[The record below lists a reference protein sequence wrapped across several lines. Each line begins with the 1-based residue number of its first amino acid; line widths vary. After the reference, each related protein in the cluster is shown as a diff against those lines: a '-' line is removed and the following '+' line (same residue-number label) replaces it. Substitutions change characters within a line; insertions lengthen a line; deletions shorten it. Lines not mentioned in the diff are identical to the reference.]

1 MNKKN
6 VLGMLLFCISS
17 YGLAQQQIDSVKVEQ
32 LDEVVVTDSR
42 FAIKKENSGKTIIK
56 INAKELEQRQ
66 GQTIAQIIN
75 TKSGITINGSLS
87 NAGQNLSTYVRGGQN
102 RQVLV
107 LIDGIAVSDPSQIE
121 NNFDLQLLA
130 FDQIESIEILKG
142 ASSALYG
149 NRASTA
155 VINVTLKKPTESKI
169 KVNMSSFIATN
180 NSQED
185 SAIDFA
191 DFTNSV
197 GFNGTLNRFNY
208 LVNFSNTFTDGLSAI
223 APVEGAPD
231 NNSDQF
237 SKITGN
243 IKLGYN
249 LSKQFKISLY
259 GNFDKYKTGFD
270 DGFFV
275 SDADNTLRS
284 EQFRLGVA
292 PKYTYKNGSININA
306 AINSV
311 KRDFESSFPTKFE
324 AKSIVIDAYNKY
336 KFSNQFYSIIGLN
349 YINTNMDNF
358 SIPFGASDF
367 ESTVD
372 SDDANDNSIDPYIN
386 LTYLSDYGLNL
397 NTGMRLNNHSEYGSH
412 FIYNINPSYNFKVNN
427 TNLKLLSSYSTAFI
441 TPSLYQLFAPGFGNV
456 ELQPQ
461 KDATIEVGLDFGFSK
476 ALNISVIYFNRKQE
490 DFIDYVVTDFVTYE
504 GEYQNLLET
513 SKVNGVEIEFFYNP
527 IKELD
532 FIANYTFTEKKD
544 GVLFRIPK
552 HKLNANFNY
561 SFCESTNASLSFQ
574 YNSERTSP
582 FFNDDFTANRI
593 LESYSLVNLNVNHEL
608 IENRLKVF
616 TGISNLFNTDY
627 EELYHYST
635 LGRNMR
641 LGLNLSF

>member
-56 INAKELEQRQ
+56 INAKELEQCQ

-336 KFSNQFYSIIGLN
+336 KFSNEFYSIIGLN

-504 GEYQNLLET
+504 GEYQNLPET

>member
-336 KFSNQFYSIIGLN
+336 KFSNEFYSIIGLN

-504 GEYQNLLET
+504 GEYQNLPET

>member
-1 MNKKN
+1 
-6 VLGMLLFCISS
+6 MLLFCISS

-336 KFSNQFYSIIGLN
+336 KFSNEFYSIIGLN

-504 GEYQNLLET
+504 GEYQNLPET

>member
-1 MNKKN
+1 
-6 VLGMLLFCISS
+6 
-17 YGLAQQQIDSVKVEQ
+17 
-32 LDEVVVTDSR
+32 
-42 FAIKKENSGKTIIK
+42 
-56 INAKELEQRQ
+56 
-66 GQTIAQIIN
+66 
-75 TKSGITINGSLS
+75 
-87 NAGQNLSTYVRGGQN
+87 
-102 RQVLV
+102 
-107 LIDGIAVSDPSQIE
+107 
-121 NNFDLQLLA
+121 
-130 FDQIESIEILKG
+130 
-142 ASSALYG
+142 
-149 NRASTA
+149 
-155 VINVTLKKPTESKI
+155 
-169 KVNMSSFIATN
+169 
-180 NSQED
+180 
-185 SAIDFA
+185 
-191 DFTNSV
+191 
-197 GFNGTLNRFNY
+197 
-208 LVNFSNTFTDGLSAI
+208 
-223 APVEGAPD
+223 
-231 NNSDQF
+231 
-237 SKITGN
+237 
-243 IKLGYN
+243 
-249 LSKQFKISLY
+249 
-259 GNFDKYKTGFD
+259 
-270 DGFFV
+270 
-275 SDADNTLRS
+275 
-284 EQFRLGVA
+284 
-292 PKYTYKNGSININA
+292 
-306 AINSV
+306 
-311 KRDFESSFPTKFE
+311 
-324 AKSIVIDAYNKY
+324 
-336 KFSNQFYSIIGLN
+336 
-349 YINTNMDNF
+349 
-358 SIPFGASDF
+358 
-367 ESTVD
+367 
-372 SDDANDNSIDPYIN
+372 
-386 LTYLSDYGLNL
+386 
-397 NTGMRLNNHSEYGSH
+397 MRLNNHSEYGSH

-476 ALNISVIYFNRKQE
+476 ALNLSVIYFNRKQE

-504 GEYQNLLET
+504 GEYQNLPET